1 MTYVVWET
9 IVAALGIVMSLGYF
23 PQAYRIWQKKDA
35 EEVSL
40 VTFGIF
46 AVGTFVW
53 TLYGIVLNDPVIV
66 ASFGV
71 GVIGS
76 WTVVALAVYYRLFA
90 KEAAASKF
98 SGEEKLD

>member
-1 MTYVVWET
+1 MTHVIWET
-9 IVAALGIVMSLGYF
+9 IVTALGVAMSLGYF

-53 TLYGIVLNDPVIV
+53 TVYGVVLGDPVII
-66 ASFGV
+66 ASFAV
-71 GVIGS
+71 GVVGS
-76 WTVVALAVYYRLFA
+76 WTVLGLAIRYRFFNRGRDNV
-90 KEAAASKF
+90 SV
-98 SGEEKLD
+98 